1 LKLRQAFDIS
11 HNEVISLVGGGGK
24 TTLMFALAHE
34 LVATGGA
41 VITTTTTKIFKPSD
55 SDTFLILEPDEEK
68 LIARMLSELK
78 NYQHISLAAEDLPS
92 GKIGGI
98 RPEMVD
104 RLAELEPLSYV
115 IVEADGA
122 RRKSLKAPNATEPV
136 IPDSTSLVVPV
147 VGIDALGCQLTEENV
162 FRPEIVSRITGLPLG
177 SIISAETIATLVTHT
192 EGIIKGS
199 PGHARIIPLL
209 NKIDLEGGLSKA
221 RDLAAKILERKHP
234 RIDKV
239 LLAQV
244 QCVEPVVEVV
254 STG

>member
-1 LKLRQAFDIS
+1 MQALDVRRS
-11 HNEVISLVGGGGK
+11 EVISLIGGGGK
-24 TTLMFALAHE
+24 TTLMFALAGE
-34 LVATGGA
+34 LAATGEA
-41 VITTTTTKIFKPSD
+41 VITTTTTRIFKPSA
-55 SDTFLILEPDEEK
+55 SETFLILEPDEEK

-78 NYQHISLAAEDLPS
+78 NYRHISLAAEDLPS

-98 RPEMVD
+98 RPEIVN
-104 RLAELEPLSYV
+104 RLAKLEPLSYV

-147 VGIDALGCQLTEENV
+147 VGIDALGCQLTKENV
-162 FRPEIVSRITGLPLG
+162 FRPEIVSWITGLPLG

-209 NKIDLEGGLSKA
+209 NKVDLEGGLSKA
-221 RDLAAKILERKHP
+221 RDLAARILERKHSQ
-234 RIDKV
+234 IQKV

-244 QCVEPVVEVV
+244 QCREPVVEVV
-254 STG
+254 SAG